1 MMHDEEFFFMWQVA
15 PTVVVGRNQSVESEV
30 DLDYCRRH
38 GVDVC
43 RRKSG
48 GGAIYADEG
57 NVMFSL
63 VSPGMN
69 VAEAFARYLSLIIP
83 ALRSLG
89 LPAEASGR
97 NDVLVGGRKVSGTA
111 FYQLGGHSVVH
122 GTMLYDTD
130 RTNMAACLTPGADK
144 LRAKG
149 VASVPSRIGL
159 LKDHLSIGIAAFK
172 RHVRE
177 HLCGRSITLDE
188 TDAEGIRT
196 IEQAYRSPAFLY
208 GSNPSC
214 DFTRKLRIDTCGTV
228 EAHINVRHGRIRTV
242 DFAGDFFVLADL
254 TPLRTALT
262 GVPFQEEAIRRA
274 AKAVVPERFI
284 RHFGTDDLV
293 RLLLDKTQPTP

>member
-1 MMHDEEFFFMWQVA
+1 MSAKMPTATSEPITAPAAANNTLSKANIANILFFVP
-15 PTVVVGRNQSVESEV
+15 PTSAS
-30 DLDYCRRH
+30 L
-38 GVDVC
+38 
-43 RRKSG
+43 
-48 GGAIYADEG
+48 AAYA
-57 NVMFSL
+57 
-63 VSPGMN
+63 
-69 VAEAFARYLSLIIP
+69 RLSLTPDVNTSATP
-83 ALRSLG
+83 AIQSRATAA
-89 LPAEASGR
+89 PAM
-97 NDVLVGGRKVSGTA
+97 VT
-111 FYQLGGHSVVH
+111 
-122 GTMLYDTD
+122 
-130 RTNMAACLTPGADK
+130 GADK